1 MRRQQN
7 ELISKL
13 RDQEAELKRLQ
24 DMKSGNKKSF
34 SNRLTEET
42 QRVEKLTSK
51 LKRMEVLA
59 QTQKKEMLAAGHK
72 RFEAAK
78 SMLADL
84 EPKVGLLEAQFAAQ
98 QIELAAVENT
108 RALEVALLARSNASM
123 DEGTKAL
130 KAALQ
135 VGESPSG
142 GISRRNSSVAAV
154 SRILQRRSTRLKASV
169 SEMKEDVRRAKDRLN
184 KVMKH
189 ADARNAA
196 RKNAAS
202 SGAAALASLLDEAR
216 QARKAAA
223 VESQKKLADL
233 RTALE
238 KARQRAIEES
248 DKDMAEMKRR
258 IDTKRAELEKQAEAM
273 QAKLSSA
280 KRKVRGVFAFCFV
293 QSHRM

>member
-169 SEMKEDVRRAKDRLN
+169 SEMNEDVRRAKDRLN

-189 ADARNAA
+189 ADA